1 MWRSLPLS
9 LSLSRLFTS
18 HLFFV
23 WPFLLPGW
31 LNVRVLVGIN
41 KPEHYSAVKRH
52 VVRTFSLYLNCLNE
66 TDKKAYGVF
75 CVLYFHHSCVPHQ
88 ETVSYFLSLF
98 LHNFAYYSGQNVTVS
113 LTCFFPQ
120 TFLTS
125 FFFFFVGNLWLNFF
139 KFAILIWSPVL
150 YWIFLSSVPRSIIFS
165 TLNQFLMKRIKK
177 KKKRIQSLFFL
188 LIIAQEAEK
197 AAN

>member
-1 MWRSLPLS
+1 MGKNVTFSPP

-125 FFFFFVGNLWLNFF
+125 FFFFLLEIFGWTSSNLSYLFDHPF
-139 KFAILIWSPVL
+139 CTEYFSHLFRDQL
-150 YWIFLSSVPRSIIFS
+150 FSVR
-165 TLNQFLMKRIKK
+165 
-177 KKKRIQSLFFL
+177 
-188 LIIAQEAEK
+188 
-197 AAN
+197 